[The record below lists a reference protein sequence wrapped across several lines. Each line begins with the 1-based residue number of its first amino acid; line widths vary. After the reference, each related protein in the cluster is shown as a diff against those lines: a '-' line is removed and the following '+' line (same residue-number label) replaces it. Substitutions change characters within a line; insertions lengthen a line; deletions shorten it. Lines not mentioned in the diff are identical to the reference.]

1 MEDTD
6 TKIKAQE
13 EYCEKHKVPMFAPKD
28 KCYSCNRNIWDK
40 ITLEQATN
48 ELITGCPYCNKSFCD

>member
-1 MEDTD
+1 MED

-13 EYCEKHKVPMFAPKD
+13 EYCKRNYVPFFAPTG
-28 KCYSCNRNIWDK
+28 KCWGCNRNIWEG

-48 ELITGCPYCNKSFCD
+48 EHITGCPYCNKSFC